1 MKKFVFISLILALAA
16 SVAFAQ
22 DEGSWSIGGRAEIN
36 TLFNFSNRD
45 KPTTAEDDH
54 ISPQVGA
61 GGYWMYDWWGE
72 KPTAELAVTYSKGSL
87 SAGIGFD
94 ITGKIGAKLNFDD
107 GAFGFHAEYPLNSL
121 FTGSYTDA
129 DRLWGSYKLMD
140 GKIYLELAANSNDTN
155 FWISSEAVGNVFDS
169 AKINTGAVS
178 MGWGFA
184 SVDHHNYLVANFL
197 PIEGLEVGFMLP
209 RVFTV
214 GVGDTGKWDSGS
226 IAIPGPKGYR
236 AVNTNREYLYNAFQL
251 IRFGAKYSTG
261 PVEVAAQFA
270 FTGDSGE
277 GDDKGKNQ
285 APPVAGLSA
294 HNKKSDKPNTALY
307 LGGKYGISDALSAEL
322 SIEANFSGLAK
333 DRQKDGHKDNNFG
346 AAVGFGYN
354 AGLLNASLHGGLQFR
369 NNYTKKAQKESAGA
383 GSLLGVRPQ
392 ISYQL
397 VENYLCLSLNSFL
410 FVDNSKDATKNQGIG
425 YQLTPELW
433 FNVAGTGASNN
444 YWGTGPAII
453 VRYMVGGWT
462 KNGGDPVTDPEW
474 NALDITFKW
483 NY

>member
-36 TLFNFSNRD
+36 TLWNFSNRVGPPGD
-45 KPTTAEDDH
+45 NH

-87 SAGIGFD
+87 STGISFD
-94 ITGKIGAKLNFDD
+94 ITGSIGANLNFDD
-107 GAFGFHAEYPLNSL
+107 GAFGFHAEYPLEKL
-121 FTGSYTDA
+121 FSGSYTDA

-169 AKINTGAVS
+169 AKISTGAAS

-184 SVDHHNYLVANFL
+184 SVDHHNYLLANFL
-197 PIEGLEVGFMLP
+197 PMEGLEVGFMLP

-214 GVGDTGKWDSGS
+214 GVGGTWDDGS
-226 IAIPGPKGYR
+226 ISGAKGYR
-236 AVNTNREYLYNAFQL
+236 AVGTAREYLYNAFQL

-270 FTGDSGE
+270 FTGDSGISDFVDR
-277 GDDKGKNQ
+277 DDDGN
-285 APPVAGLSA
+285 PTDVLF
-294 HNKKSDKPNTALY
+294 HNDKKDKVDSALY
-307 LGGKYGISDALSAEL
+307 LGGKYSISDAINAEL
-322 SIEANFSGLAK
+322 SIEATFDGNEAK
-333 DRQKDGHKDNNFG
+333 KIKDGSPKNQFG
-346 AAVGFGYN
+346 VAVGFGYN
-354 AGLLNASLHGGLQFR
+354 AGPLSASLHGGLQFR
-369 NNYTKKAQKESAGA
+369 SNVKKPKEAKDG
-383 GSLLGVRPQ
+383 GLLGVRPQ

-410 FVDNSKDATKNQGIG
+410 FIDNTKDYTKDNGIG

-462 KNGGDPVTDPEW
+462 KKGGDPVTDPEW